1 MFDEDVR
8 NDSERG
14 GGMIKGSWD
23 AEVGEGGMVK
33 GLVDSGVDG
42 LLVTNSP
49 SALVQ
54 PLKATEDSGYI

>member
-23 AEVGEGGMVK
+23 AGVGEGGMVK

-42 LLVTNSP
+42 
-49 SALVQ
+49 
-54 PLKATEDSGYI
+54 